1 LLAIP
6 LLGAAGVAGVHRHVL
21 RLWAK
26 LEDLI
31 IWFKS
36 LMKDMKDKI
45 DDAVHALLLKFSAP
59 YEQSEWCVHL
69 EVESPEVLQG
79 LLDGSK
85 TYLKLL
91 ELEWLSIKDEAFPTW
106 YTNAQ
111 DFNKRVIMFELQCK
125 DLNTRVTRSS
135 ARITASV
142 YVIDD
147 YKPETTACM
156 PAELGGDAQ
165 HQLQSGKLSDRESK
179 LISDMRN
186 LWAGAVKQGQF
197 YGSTA
202 RTFQQVD

>member
-1 LLAIP
+1 MSLLDVSLLACSSPTLFAAQVNPLLAIP

-79 LLDGSK
+79 LLDGSVQD
-85 TYLKLL
+85 LP
-91 ELEWLSIKDEAFPTW
+91 EAT
-106 YTNAQ
+106 
-111 DFNKRVIMFELQCK
+111 
-125 DLNTRVTRSS
+125 
-135 ARITASV
+135 
-142 YVIDD
+142 
-147 YKPETTACM
+147 
-156 PAELGGDAQ
+156 
-165 HQLQSGKLSDRESK
+165 
-179 LISDMRN
+179 
-186 LWAGAVKQGQF
+186 GA
-197 YGSTA
+197 
-202 RTFQQVD
+202 